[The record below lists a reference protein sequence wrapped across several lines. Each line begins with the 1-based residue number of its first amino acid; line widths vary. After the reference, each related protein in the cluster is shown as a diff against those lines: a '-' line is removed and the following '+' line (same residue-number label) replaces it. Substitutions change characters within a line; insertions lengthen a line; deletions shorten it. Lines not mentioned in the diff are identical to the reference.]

1 MAHIMTGSKDALLSA
16 VYWCISMMPLEGCYI
31 CASVRRKRPLT
42 TCFQPEL
49 FKQKQEMAAEINRIR
64 AENNYML
71 YRPHYE
77 AELSKQKQLEQEQQQ
92 RQERTRGYDGPSF
105 W

>member
-1 MAHIMTGSKDALLSA
+1 
-16 VYWCISMMPLEGCYI
+16 
-31 CASVRRKRPLT
+31 
-42 TCFQPEL
+42 
-49 FKQKQEMAAEINRIR
+49 MAAEINRIR

-92 RQERTRGYDGPSF
+92 IQERTRGYDGPSF

>member
-1 MAHIMTGSKDALLSA
+1 MNKA
-16 VYWCISMMPLEGCYI
+16 VRFARENE
-31 CASVRRKRPLT
+31 
-42 TCFQPEL
+42 PEL
-49 FKQKQEMAAEINRIR
+49 LAKQQEMIEEIKRIR
-64 AENNYML
+64 AENNYEL
-71 YRPHYE
+71 YRSHYE